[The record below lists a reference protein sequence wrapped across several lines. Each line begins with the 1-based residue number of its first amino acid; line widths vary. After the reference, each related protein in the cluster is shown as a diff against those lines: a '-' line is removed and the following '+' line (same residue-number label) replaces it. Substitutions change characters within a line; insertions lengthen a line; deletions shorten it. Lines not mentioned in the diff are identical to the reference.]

1 MQKEVVIL
9 EFKLQ
14 EFNTPLSVLRLA
26 NVHYF
31 EFTSQYQTPNNS
43 HDFCEMLYVD
53 NGKISVHAENYSGV
67 LSDNQLIIHRPNEK
81 HSLKCIDNICPN
93 IIIIGFECLSENL
106 EVFSRSPVTLQANHK
121 KMLSEI
127 MKEGMNVYAPPYD
140 IPNTLEMKKRE
151 NYLFGADQMLK
162 INLEAF
168 LITIMRDYQH
178 LNTLSKNNTMP
189 DNKISD
195 ILKYIKEHY
204 SENISLDNICFLFGT
219 NKTTLCRNFKNE
231 CGTTILNYIN
241 QLKIKD
247 AKRCLREQKLSIT
260 EISENLGFSSI
271 HYFCRLFKKHTGLS
285 PKEYKKTI
293 KSHLN
298 L

>member
-1 MQKEVVIL
+1 M

-14 EFNTPLSVLRLA
+14 EFNCPISVSRIA

-43 HDFCEMLYVD
+43 HDFWELLFIDTGSIYV
-53 NGKISVHAENYSGV
+53 NSENFSGV

-81 HSLKCIDNICPN
+81 HLLKCIDNVCPN
-93 IIIIGFECLSENL
+93 IIIIGFECLSYDL
-106 EVFSRSPVTLQANHK
+106 DIFSHSPITLQPNHK

-140 IPNTLEMKKRE
+140 IPYTLEMKKRE
-151 NYLFGADQMLK
+151 EYLFGADQMLK

-168 LITIMRDYQH
+168 LITLVREYNQ
-178 LNTLSKNNTMP
+178 LNTLSKNNTLP

-195 ILKYIKEHY
+195 VLNYIKEHY
-204 SENISLDNICFLFGT
+204 TENISLDNICFLFGT
-219 NKTTLCRNFKNE
+219 NKTSLCRNFKNE

-241 QLKIKD
+241 QLKVKD
-247 AKRCLREQKLSIT
+247 AKRFLREQKMSIT

-293 KSHLN
+293 KSRLD